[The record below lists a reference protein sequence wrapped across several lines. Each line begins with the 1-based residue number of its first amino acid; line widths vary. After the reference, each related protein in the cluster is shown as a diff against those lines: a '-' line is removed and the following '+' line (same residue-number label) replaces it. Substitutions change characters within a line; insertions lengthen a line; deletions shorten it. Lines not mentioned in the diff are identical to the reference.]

1 MVELPAAKEI
11 KKIETEPVF
20 RIVRPELAGAEQ
32 NGRRRQVAGFEQCE
46 NARLVSASDPL
57 RQIRVFVF
65 DLLEFFESAL
75 VVFLP
80 EPRFADTEL
89 GRTGDAGS
97 EAPEASDAKKV
108 SASPYRFS
116 AIRISPG
123 SIPAERAGKCE
134 RYSGKQL
141 LGLLDIAVPQ
151 FRFGHGER
159 VHAPSF
165 SVIASD
171 QPGVVEKFRGA
182 FVIAGRQRF
191 FPETPFGGFV
201 GKKRRKEREKQRSR
215 RRRDEKSFFQGITAP
230 GYSPASGAAAGASA
244 SSPS

>member
-1 MVELPAAKEI
+1 M
-11 KKIETEPVF
+11 
-20 RIVRPELAGAEQ
+20 
-32 NGRRRQVAGFEQCE
+32 
-46 NARLVSASDPL
+46 SASDPL

-75 VVFLP
+75 IVFLP

-89 GRTGDAGS
+89 GRTGDARVGGS
-97 EAPEASDAKKV
+97 RGERRKKSLRLAV
-108 SASPYRFS
+108 SLFS
-116 AIRISPG
+116 HQDQPRQHSG
-123 SIPAERAGKCE
+123 GTGRKT
-134 RYSGKQL
+134 RTVLGKQL

-151 FRFGHGER
+151 LRFGHGER

-165 SVIASD
+165 SVIAGD

-230 GYSPASGAAAGASA
+230 GYSPASGAAAGTSA